1 MTAAAAIPAAG
12 RVAGIDYG
20 RKRIGIAICDAARI
34 LASPL
39 TMHEP
44 TGDDD
49 AEATFYRRLVRD
61 EEIIGFVIGLP
72 IHADG
77 SDSKMSVEVEKF
89 GGWLAGA
96 TGLPVVFQDERFTSI
111 EAAGKLAGHGFS
123 RGRKKARTDA
133 IAAQILLSDWL
144 EAQATGAAGRRP
156 QSLHDR

>member
-1 MTAAAAIPAAG
+1 MSGSAAIPAAG

-39 TMHEP
+39 AMHEP
-44 TGDDD
+44 TGDDE
-49 AEATFYRRLVRD
+49 AEAGFYRRLVRD
-61 EEIIGFVIGLP
+61 EEIVGFVVGLP

-89 GGWLAGA
+89 GGWLAA
-96 TGLPVVFQDERFTSI
+96 TTERPVVFQDERFTSI

-133 IAAQILLSDWL
+133 IAAQIVLSDWL
-144 EAQATGAAGRRP
+144 ESHATPRQAPG
-156 QSLHDR
+156 SLHG

>member
-1 MTAAAAIPAAG
+1 MTVPAIIPPAG
-12 RVAGIDYG
+12 RVAAIDYG
-20 RKRIGIAICDAARI
+20 RKRIGVAICDAARI

-44 TGDDD
+44 TGADDT
-49 AEATFYRRLVRD
+49 EAAFYHRLVRD
-61 EEIIGFVIGLP
+61 EDIVGFVVGLP

-77 SDSKMSVEVEKF
+77 SESKMSVEAQKF
-89 GGWLAGA
+89 GGWLATV

-133 IAAQILLSDWL
+133 IAAQIVLSDWL
-144 EAQATGAAGRRP
+144 DARAAGTIDQRP
-156 QSLHDR
+156 QSLHD

>member
-1 MTAAAAIPAAG
+1 MNEPAAIPADG

-34 LASPL
+34 LSSPL

-49 AEATFYRRLVRD
+49 AEATFYRRLVCD
-61 EEIIGFVIGLP
+61 EEIIGFVVGLP

-89 GGWLAGA
+89 GGWLAAA

-133 IAAQILLSDWL
+133 IAAQILLADWL
-144 EAQATGAAGRRP
+144 ESQASGSTGRRP
-156 QSLHDR
+156 GALDA